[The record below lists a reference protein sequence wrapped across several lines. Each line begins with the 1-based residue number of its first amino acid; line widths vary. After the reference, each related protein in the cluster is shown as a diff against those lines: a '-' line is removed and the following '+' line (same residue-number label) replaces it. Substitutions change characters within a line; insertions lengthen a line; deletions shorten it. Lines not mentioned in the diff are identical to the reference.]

1 MGDRQGENMIKK
13 VMASIVA
20 TVMFGSEA
28 MAEFIVVNNPVV
40 DTVGFYSD
48 AFDSK
53 GAYTYA
59 QSGAQAFDLE
69 DSYTTS
75 SLRWWGSMNGFNGQ
89 GISNIDGFQIIVWNS
104 GFDLQVT
111 NQTIDLANITATATG
126 ETNFFGEAIYEFYAP
141 LAFQVSSGS
150 YFMNIG
156 AQLNDAAGDQ
166 FVWSQGQDVQN
177 FWFTDVNGQ
186 YTWGDW
192 RPLPNFIGNT
202 AGGAFVLSAPAP
214 GAIALLGMAG
224 LAGRRRR

>member
-1 MGDRQGENMIKK
+1 MIKN

-20 TVMFGSEA
+20 TVMFGAEA

-59 QSGAQAFDLE
+59 QSGAQGFNLE
-69 DSYTTS
+69 DSYSTS

-89 GISNIDGFQIIVWNS
+89 GISNIDCFQIIVWDNV
-104 GFDLQVT
+104 FDSQVT
-111 NQTIDLANITATATG
+111 NQKIDLENVTATATG
-126 ETNFFGEAIYEFYAP
+126 ETNFFGEAIYEFYVP
-141 LAFQVSSGS
+141 FSFQVSSGS

-166 FVWSQGQDVQN
+166 FVWSQGQDVDN
-177 FWFTDVNGQ
+177 FWFTDENAVNK
-186 YTWGDW
+186 WGNW

-202 AGGAFVLSAPAP
+202 AGGAFVLSAPSP
-214 GAIALLGMAG
+214 GAIALLGFAG
-224 LAGRRRR
+224 LVSRRKR

>member
-1 MGDRQGENMIKK
+1 MSVRETC
-13 VMASIVA
+13 VATALAAASICGAVNA
-20 TVMFGSEA
+20 D
-28 MAEFIVVNNPVV
+28 FIVVNNPVV

-48 AFDSK
+48 AFDSN

-59 QSGAQAFDLE
+59 QSGAQAFSLE

-75 SLRWWGSMNGFNGQ
+75 SLRWWGSMNGFNDQ
-89 GISNIDGFQIIVWNS
+89 GISNIDCFQIIVWDSNFES
-104 GFDLQVT
+104 QVF
-111 NQTIDLANITATATG
+111 NQKIDLANIKWG
-126 ETNFFGEAIYEFYAP
+126 ETGDFNFFGQPVYEFVVP
-141 LAFQVSSGS
+141 LAFQITTGN

-166 FVWSQGQDVQN
+166 FVWSQGENVDG
-177 FWFTDVNGQ
+177 FWFTDNNGQ
-186 YTWGDW
+186 YDWGDW

-224 LAGRRRR
+224 MIGRRRR

>member
-1 MGDRQGENMIKK
+1 MEKNMIKN

-20 TVMFGSEA
+20 TVMFGAEA

-48 AFDSK
+48 AFESK

-59 QSGAQAFDLE
+59 QSGAQGFELE

-75 SLRWWGSMNGFNGQ
+75 SLKWWGSMNGFNGQ
-89 GISNIDGFQIIVWNS
+89 GLSNVDCFQIVVWNTD
-104 GFDLQVT
+104 FETQVT
-111 NQTIDLANITATATG
+111 NQIIDLENITATATG
-126 ETNFFGEAIYEFYAP
+126 ETNFFGEAIYEFYVP
-141 LAFQVSSGS
+141 ISFQITSGS

-166 FVWSQGQDVQN
+166 FVWSQGQNVQD
-177 FWFTDVNGQ
+177 FWFTDENGQ
-186 YTWGDW
+186 NKWGDW
-192 RPLPNFIGNT
+192 RPLPTFIGNT

-224 LAGRRRR
+224 LMGRRRR

>member
-1 MGDRQGENMIKK
+1 MSVRETC
-13 VMASIVA
+13 VVTALAAASICGAVNA
-20 TVMFGSEA
+20 D
-28 MAEFIVVNNPVV
+28 FIVVNNPVV

-48 AFDSK
+48 AFDSN

-59 QSGAQAFDLE
+59 QSGAQAFSLE

-75 SLRWWGSMNGFNGQ
+75 SLRWWGSMNGFNDQ
-89 GISNIDGFQIIVWNS
+89 GISNIDCFQIIVWDSNFES
-104 GFDLQVT
+104 QVF
-111 NQTIDLANITATATG
+111 NQKIDLANIKWG
-126 ETNFFGEAIYEFYAP
+126 ETGDFNFFGQPVYEFVVP
-141 LAFQVSSGS
+141 LAFQITTGN

-166 FVWSQGQDVQN
+166 FVWSQGENVDG
-177 FWFTDVNGQ
+177 FWFTDNNGQ
-186 YTWGDW
+186 YDWGDW

-224 LAGRRRR
+224 MIGRRRR

>member
-1 MGDRQGENMIKK
+1 MSVRETC
-13 VMASIVA
+13 VATALAAASICGAVNA
-20 TVMFGSEA
+20 D
-28 MAEFIVVNNPVV
+28 FIVVNNPVV

-48 AFDSK
+48 AFDSN

-59 QSGAQAFDLE
+59 QSGAQAFSLE

-75 SLRWWGSMNGFNGQ
+75 SLRWWGSMNGFNDQ
-89 GISNIDGFQIIVWNS
+89 GISNIDCFQIIVWDSNFES
-104 GFDLQVT
+104 QVF
-111 NQTIDLANITATATG
+111 NQKIDLANIKWG
-126 ETNFFGEAIYEFYAP
+126 ETGDFNFFGQPVYQFVVP
-141 LAFQVSSGS
+141 LAFQITTGN

-166 FVWSQGQDVQN
+166 FVWSQGENVDG
-177 FWFTDVNGQ
+177 FWFTDNNGQ
-186 YTWGDW
+186 YDWGDW

-224 LAGRRRR
+224 MIGRRRR